1 MADAKRLPSGSWRC
15 RAKKVI
21 DGQTVTKSF
30 TVSPDE
36 FGGDPRTASKKA
48 KDKAELLARN
58 WRLTQ
63 ERYERESP
71 IVSDALLKYIDE
83 RSKVLSPVSVKT
95 YLAYIPYFDSIKDM
109 YVSDVDTP
117 TVQRLIN
124 DMAVCVAPKTIKSR
138 IGFLLSVL
146 DYAGNDRRFKLR
158 YPQAKKRELT
168 TPDYE
173 DVFRLIAAADSKLK
187 PVICLAA
194 FGTMRRGEI
203 AALKQKDISRDMRII
218 SIHATMVLDKNNKF
232 VYKDMPKTSGS
243 VRSVQLHEDIIRLLP
258 ESDNPEGF
266 VFTLSPTAITRRFEK
281 LRPKLGLQH
290 IRFHDLRH
298 FSASFRSDI
307 GIPKK
312 YIELEGGWESD
323 SKVLSDVYDNPLES
337 SRKKYSKMVNDF
349 IDDKFGDVIRS
360 CS

>member
-95 YLAYIPYFDSIKDM
+95 YLAYIPYFDNIKDM

-168 TPDYE
+168 TPDHE
-173 DVFRLIAAADSKLK
+173 DVYRLIAAADSKIK

-194 FGTMRRGEI
+194 FGTLRRGEI
-203 AALKQKDISRDMRII
+203 AALKQKDISRDMRLI
-218 SIHATMVLDKNNKF
+218 SVHADMVLDKDNHF
-232 VYKDMPKTSGS
+232 VYKDMPKTYGS
-243 VRSVQLHEDIIRLLP
+243 VRSVQLPEDIIRLLP
-258 ESDNPEGF
+258 ESDNPEDF
-266 VFTLSPTAITRRFEK
+266 VFSLSPTAITRRFEK
-281 LRPKLGLQH
+281 LRDRLGLH
-290 IRFHDLRH
+290 EIRFHDLRH
-298 FSASFRSDI
+298 FAASFRSDL
-307 GIPKK
+307 GIPQK
-312 YIELEGGWESD
+312 YIEFDGGWTSES
-323 SKVLSDVYDNPLES
+323 KTLSSVYDNVLAS
-337 SRKKYSKMVNDF
+337 SRKKYSQMVNEF
-349 IDDKFGDVIRS
+349 IDDKFGDAIRIS
-360 CS
+360 S